1 MVKGKGRYV
10 HTLTQAS
17 ARVLNSAVEKAL
29 EESGINDQLKKIQE
43 EEGRIKE
50 EEEKA
55 KRKNEEEAERI
66 KKEKEE
72 IEKEKIKGEEMK
84 RIAEEKQY
92 KEEEA
97 RRMKIQEKEDMV
109 KKEEEEAKRE
119 HEKAA
124 EKIENLKQEIEKK
137 KLNLKEQK
145 ESIAKEKEAE
155 QKKDGGNAL
164 EVVKNLSGGCYPGSA
179 TIVDIHFQPRKM
191 ESLKVG
197 DVVQVVSDKEI
208 HYEPVIA
215 FIHRQSEVTHEFL
228 EITTLHGKK
237 ILKITEDHLVFVE
250 KGRQAAAI
258 PARDVII
265 GDTLYVIDDQNVVK
279 KDAVQNIRFV
289 WEKGVYAP
297 VTLSGTILVND
308 VHTSCYFDVLSH
320 EWSHWAM
327 GVARALYQVS
337 PWMVKW
343 LSNIGQKDGFPGWCR
358 LAYKMLTLME

>member
-1 MVKGKGRYV
+1 M
-10 HTLTQAS
+10 TEAS
-17 ARVLNSAVEKAL
+17 AGVLDSVIERAL

-43 EEGRIKE
+43 EEDRIKK

-55 KRKNEEEAERI
+55 KRKNKEEAERI
-66 KKEKEE
+66 KKEKQD
-72 IEKEKIKGEEMK
+72 IEKEKIKSEEMK
-84 RIAEEKQY
+84 RMAKEK
-92 KEEEA
+92 KDKDEEA
-97 RRMKIQEKEDMV
+97 RRMKIQEKEAMI
-109 KKEEEEAKRE
+109 KKQEEEAKRKHDKE
-119 HEKAA
+119 AEQLQKA
-124 EKIENLKQEIEKK
+124 KQEIEKIRLK
-137 KLNLKEQK
+137 LKEQT
-145 ESIAKEKEAE
+145 ESIAKAKEAE
-155 QKKDGGNAL
+155 QKEDGGNAT
-164 EVVKNLSGGCYPGSA
+164 EVVENASGGCYPGSA

-208 HYEPVIA
+208 HYEPVIT

-228 EITTLHGKK
+228 EITTLNGKK

-250 KGRQAAAI
+250 KGGQAAAI

-265 GDTLYVIDDQNVVK
+265 GDILYVIDDQNVVK

-327 GVARALYQVS
+327 GVARVVYQVS

-343 LSNIGQKDGFPGWCR
+343 LSNIGQKNGFPGWCR
-358 LAYKMLTLME
+358 LAHKMLTLME